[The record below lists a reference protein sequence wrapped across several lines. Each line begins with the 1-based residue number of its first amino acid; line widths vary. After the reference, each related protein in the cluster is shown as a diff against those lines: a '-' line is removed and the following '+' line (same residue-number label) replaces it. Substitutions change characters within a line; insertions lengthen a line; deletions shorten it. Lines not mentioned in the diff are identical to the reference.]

1 MKQAYSVLMSVY
13 QKENPEYLRAAVES
27 VLGQTVPPEEVVL
40 VCDGPL
46 TEVLDRVIAEY
57 EELFPENS
65 EEIMNLRESDFQENG
80 LSENDQHGDTCQ
92 KGKIQEKN
100 PQESQRQE
108 NSNQKVIFRV
118 VRLPENGGLGKA
130 LNEGL
135 KHCSCEWIAR
145 MDTDDLSAP
154 DRCEKQL
161 KFLEKH
167 PEVDALSGTIAEF
180 QGDALDGKTAET
192 AVISYKTVPETQKEI
207 AAYIK
212 QRNPINHPCA
222 MFRKSRVESAG
233 GYQPCPYFE
242 DYDLWVRMYKNH
254 AVFANLSDTLLYMR
268 INGMHQRRGGIRYAK
283 CVIDFR
289 VKMYRNQVI
298 TFGEFLPMTIIRVLV
313 SLMPNSLR
321 RFLYEKKLRKQQ

>member
-1 MKQAYSVLMSVY
+1 MKQTYSVLMSVY
-13 QKENPEYLRAAVES
+13 QKEKPEYLRAAVES
-27 VLGQTVPPEEVVL
+27 VLGQMVPPEEVVL

-46 TEVLDRVIAEY
+46 TDALDGVIAEY
-57 EELFPENS
+57 VRRFPENS
-65 EEIMNLRESDFQENG
+65 EEIMNLRESGLRGNG
-80 LSENDQHGDTCQ
+80 RSENDQQGDTCQ
-92 KGKIQEKN
+92 KGKIKEKN

-108 NSNQKVIFRV
+108 NNNEKVIFRV
-118 VRLPENGGLGKA
+118 VCLPENGGLGKA

-135 KHCSCEWIAR
+135 KYCSCEWIAR

-161 KFLEKH
+161 KFLEEH
-167 PEVDALSGTIAEF
+167 PEVDAVSGTIAEF
-180 QGDALDGKTAET
+180 QGEALDVKTAEN

-207 AAYIK
+207 SEYIK
-212 QRNPINHPCA
+212 QRNPLNHPCV
-222 MFRKSRVESAG
+222 MFRKTSVESAG

-242 DYDLWVRMYKNH
+242 DYDLWVRMYKDH
-254 AVFANLSDTLLYMR
+254 AVFANLPDTLLYMR

-298 TFGEFLPMTIIRVLV
+298 TFGEFLPMTVVRVLV

>member
-46 TEVLDRVIAEY
+46 TEALDRVIAEY
-57 EELFPENS
+57 EEQFPENS
-65 EEIMNLRESDFQENG
+65 EEIN
-80 LSENDQHGDTCQ
+80 
-92 KGKIQEKN
+92 
-100 PQESQRQE
+100 
-108 NSNQKVIFRV
+108 NQKVIFRV
-118 VRLPENGGLGKA
+118 VRFPENGGLGKA

-145 MDTDDLSAP
+145 MDTDDLSVP

-167 PEVDALSGTIAEF
+167 PEVDALSGTIGEF

-212 QRNPINHPCA
+212 QRNPINHPCV
-222 MFRKSRVESAG
+222 MFRKSRVESSG

-254 AVFANLSDTLLYMR
+254 AVFVNLPDTLLYMR
-268 INGMHQRRGGIRYAK
+268 INGMHQRRGGLRYAK
-283 CVIDFR
+283 CVIEFR

-298 TFGEFLPMTIIRVLV
+298 TFGEFLPMTIVRVLV

>member
-46 TEVLDRVIAEY
+46 TEALDGVIAEY
-57 EELFPENS
+57 A
-65 EEIMNLRESDFQENG
+65 
-80 LSENDQHGDTCQ
+80 
-92 KGKIQEKN
+92 
-100 PQESQRQE
+100 RQE
-108 NSNQKVIFRV
+108 IAFRV

-145 MDTDDLSAP
+145 MDTDDLSVP

-161 KFLEKH
+161 KFLEQH

-212 QRNPINHPCA
+212 QRNPINHPCV

-254 AVFANLSDTLLYMR
+254 AVFANLPDTLLYMR
-268 INGMHQRRGGIRYAK
+268 INGMHQRRGGIQYAK

-289 VKMYRNQVI
+289 VKMYRNRVI
-298 TFGEFLPMTIIRVLV
+298 TFGEFLPMTVVRVLV

>member
-1 MKQAYSVLMSVY
+1 
-13 QKENPEYLRAAVES
+13 
-27 VLGQTVPPEEVVL
+27 
-40 VCDGPL
+40 
-46 TEVLDRVIAEY
+46 
-57 EELFPENS
+57 
-65 EEIMNLRESDFQENG
+65 MNLRESGLQGNG
-80 LSENDQHGDTCQ
+80 LSENDQQGDTCQ
-92 KGKIQEKN
+92 KGKIQGKN

-108 NSNQKVIFRV
+108 NNNQKVIFRV

-135 KHCSCEWIAR
+135 KYCSCEWIAR
-145 MDTDDLSAP
+145 MDTDDLSTP

-161 KFLEKH
+161 KFLEEH
-167 PEVDALSGTIAEF
+167 PEVDVVSGTIAEF

-212 QRNPINHPCA
+212 QRNPINHPCV
-222 MFRKSRVESAG
+222 MLRKSRVESAG
-233 GYQPCPYFE
+233 GYQLCPYFE

-254 AVFANLSDTLLYMR
+254 AVFANLPDTLLYMR

-289 VKMYRNQVI
+289 MKMYRNRVI
-298 TFGEFLPMTIIRVLV
+298 TFGEFLPMTVVRVLV

>member
-46 TEVLDRVIAEY
+46 TEALDRVIAEY
-57 EELFPENS
+57 V
-65 EEIMNLRESDFQENG
+65 
-80 LSENDQHGDTCQ
+80 
-92 KGKIQEKN
+92 
-100 PQESQRQE
+100 RQE
-108 NSNQKVIFRV
+108 IAFRV

-135 KHCSCEWIAR
+135 KYCSCEWIAR
-145 MDTDDLSAP
+145 MDTDDLSMP

-161 KFLEKH
+161 KFLEEH
-167 PEVDALSGTIAEF
+167 PEVDAVSGTIAEF
-180 QGDALDGKTAET
+180 QGEALDGKSAEKE
-192 AVISYKTVPETQKEI
+192 VLSYKTVPKTQDEI
-207 AAYIK
+207 SAYIK
-212 QRNPINHPCA
+212 QRNPINHPCV

-233 GYQPCPYFE
+233 GYQLCPYFE
-242 DYDLWVRMYKNH
+242 DYDLWVRMYKDH
-254 AVFANLSDTLLYMR
+254 AVFANLPDTLLYMR

-289 VKMYRNQVI
+289 VKMYRNRVI
-298 TFGEFLPMTIIRVLV
+298 TFGEFLPMTVVRVLV

>member
-57 EELFPENS
+57 A
-65 EEIMNLRESDFQENG
+65 
-80 LSENDQHGDTCQ
+80 
-92 KGKIQEKN
+92 
-100 PQESQRQE
+100 RQE
-108 NSNQKVIFRV
+108 IAFRV

-135 KHCSCEWIAR
+135 KYCSCEWIAR
-145 MDTDDLSAP
+145 MDTDDLSTP

-161 KFLEKH
+161 KFLEEH
-167 PEVDALSGTIAEF
+167 PEVDVVSGTIAEF

-212 QRNPINHPCA
+212 QRNPLNHPCV
-222 MFRKSRVESAG
+222 MFRKASVELSG
-233 GYQPCPYFE
+233 GYQQCPYFE
-242 DYDLWVRMYKNH
+242 DYDLWVRMYRNH
-254 AVFANLSDTLLYMR
+254 AQFANLPDTLLYMR
-268 INGMHQRRGGIRYAK
+268 VDGMHQRRGGLRYAK

-298 TFGEFLPMTIIRVLV
+298 TFGEFLPMTIVRVLV

>member
-1 MKQAYSVLMSVY
+1 
-13 QKENPEYLRAAVES
+13 
-27 VLGQTVPPEEVVL
+27 
-40 VCDGPL
+40 
-46 TEVLDRVIAEY
+46 
-57 EELFPENS
+57 
-65 EEIMNLRESDFQENG
+65 MNLRESDLQGNG
-80 LSENDQHGDTCQ
+80 LSENDQQGDTCQ
-92 KGKIQEKN
+92 EGKIQGKN

-108 NSNQKVIFRV
+108 NNNQKVIFRV

-135 KHCSCEWIAR
+135 KYCSCEWIAR
-145 MDTDDLSAP
+145 MDTDDLSTP
-154 DRCEKQL
+154 NRCEKQL
-161 KFLEKH
+161 KFLEEH

-212 QRNPINHPCA
+212 QRNPLNHPCV
-222 MFRKSRVESAG
+222 MFRKASVELSG

-242 DYDLWVRMYKNH
+242 DYDLWVRMYRNH
-254 AVFANLSDTLLYMR
+254 AQFANLPDTLLYMR
-268 INGMHQRRGGIRYAK
+268 IDGMHQRRGGIRYAK

-298 TFGEFLPMTIIRVLV
+298 TFGEFLPMTVVRVLV

>member
-1 MKQAYSVLMSVY
+1 MSVY

-46 TEVLDRVIAEY
+46 TEALDRVIAEY
-57 EELFPENS
+57 EEQFPENS
-65 EEIMNLRESDFQENG
+65 EEIMNLRESDLQGNG
-80 LSENDQHGDTCQ
+80 LSENDQQGDTCQ
-92 KGKIQEKN
+92 KGKIQGKN

-108 NSNQKVIFRV
+108 NNNQKVIFRV

-135 KHCSCEWIAR
+135 KYCSCEWIAR

-161 KFLEKH
+161 KFLEEH
-167 PEVDALSGTIAEF
+167 PEVDAVSGTIAEF

-212 QRNPINHPCA
+212 QRNPINHPCV
-222 MFRKSRVESAG
+222 MFRDRKSV
-233 GYQPCPYFE
+233 
-242 DYDLWVRMYKNH
+242 V
-254 AVFANLSDTLLYMR
+254 
-268 INGMHQRRGGIRYAK
+268 
-283 CVIDFR
+283 
-289 VKMYRNQVI
+289 
-298 TFGEFLPMTIIRVLV
+298 
-313 SLMPNSLR
+313 
-321 RFLYEKKLRKQQ
+321 

>member
-1 MKQAYSVLMSVY
+1 MSVY

-46 TEVLDRVIAEY
+46 TEALDRVIAEY
-57 EELFPENS
+57 ERH
-65 EEIMNLRESDFQENG
+65 EIA
-80 LSENDQHGDTCQ
+80 
-92 KGKIQEKN
+92 
-100 PQESQRQE
+100 
-108 NSNQKVIFRV
+108 FRV

-135 KHCSCEWIAR
+135 KYCSCEWIAR
-145 MDTDDLSAP
+145 MDTDDLSTP

-161 KFLEKH
+161 KFLEQH
-167 PEVDALSGTIAEF
+167 PEVDAMSGTIAEF
-180 QGDALDGKTAET
+180 QGEALDGKSAEKE
-192 AVISYKTVPETQKEI
+192 VLSYKTVPKTQDEI
-207 AAYIK
+207 SAYIK
-212 QRNPINHPCA
+212 QRNPINHPCV

-233 GYQPCPYFE
+233 GYQLCPYFE
-242 DYDLWVRMYKNH
+242 DYDLWVRMYKEH
-254 AVFANLSDTLLYMR
+254 AVFANLPDTLLYMR
-268 INGMHQRRGGIRYAK
+268 INGMHQRRGGLRYAK

-289 VKMYRNQVI
+289 VKMYRNRVI
-298 TFGEFLPMTIIRVLV
+298 TFGEFLPMTAVRVLV

>member
-1 MKQAYSVLMSVY
+1 MSVY

-46 TEVLDRVIAEY
+46 TEALDGVIAEY
-57 EELFPENS
+57 V
-65 EEIMNLRESDFQENG
+65 
-80 LSENDQHGDTCQ
+80 
-92 KGKIQEKN
+92 
-100 PQESQRQE
+100 RQE
-108 NSNQKVIFRV
+108 IAFRV

-135 KHCSCEWIAR
+135 KYCSCEWIAR

-212 QRNPINHPCA
+212 QRNPINHPCV

-242 DYDLWVRMYKNH
+242 DYDLWVRMYRDQ
-254 AVFANLSDTLLYMR
+254 AVLANLSDTLLYMR
-268 INGMHQRRGGIRYAK
+268 VNGMHQRRGGIQYAK
-283 CVIDFR
+283 HIVEFR
-289 VKMYRNQVI
+289 MKMYRYQVI
-298 TFGEFLPMTIIRVLV
+298 TFGEFLPMTLVRVLV
-313 SLMPNSLR
+313 SLMPNGVR
-321 RFLYEKKLRKQQ
+321 KYLYDKKLRKHK

>member
-46 TEVLDRVIAEY
+46 TEALDGVIAEY
-57 EELFPENS
+57 A
-65 EEIMNLRESDFQENG
+65 
-80 LSENDQHGDTCQ
+80 
-92 KGKIQEKN
+92 
-100 PQESQRQE
+100 RQE
-108 NSNQKVIFRV
+108 IAFRV

-135 KHCSCEWIAR
+135 KYCSCEWIAR
-145 MDTDDLSAP
+145 MDTDDLSTP

-161 KFLEKH
+161 KFLEEH
-167 PEVDALSGTIAEF
+167 PEVDVVSGTIAEF

-212 QRNPINHPCA
+212 QRNPLNHPCV
-222 MFRKSRVESAG
+222 MFRKASVELSG
-233 GYQPCPYFE
+233 GYQQCPYFE
-242 DYDLWVRMYKNH
+242 DYDLWVRMYRNH
-254 AVFANLSDTLLYMR
+254 AQFANLPDTLLYMR
-268 INGMHQRRGGIRYAK
+268 VDGMHQRRGGLRYAK

-298 TFGEFLPMTIIRVLV
+298 TFGEFLPMTIVRVLV

>member
-1 MKQAYSVLMSVY
+1 MSVY

-46 TEVLDRVIAEY
+46 TEALDGVIAEY
-57 EELFPENS
+57 A
-65 EEIMNLRESDFQENG
+65 
-80 LSENDQHGDTCQ
+80 
-92 KGKIQEKN
+92 
-100 PQESQRQE
+100 RQE
-108 NSNQKVIFRV
+108 IAFRV

-135 KHCSCEWIAR
+135 KYCSCEWIAR

-161 KFLEKH
+161 KFLEEH
-167 PEVDALSGTIAEF
+167 PEVDAVSGTIAEF
-180 QGDALDGKTAET
+180 QGEALDGKSAEKE
-192 AVISYKTVPETQKEI
+192 VLSYKTVPKTQDEI
-207 AAYIK
+207 SAYIK
-212 QRNPINHPCA
+212 QRNPINHPCV

-254 AVFANLSDTLLYMR
+254 AVFANLPDTLLYMR

-289 VKMYRNQVI
+289 VKMYRNRVI
-298 TFGEFLPMTIIRVLV
+298 TFGEFLPMTVVRVLV

>member
-1 MKQAYSVLMSVY
+1 MSVY

-46 TEVLDRVIAEY
+46 TETLDGVIAEY
-57 EELFPENS
+57 ESRFSKNTEKILD
-65 EEIMNLRESDFQENG
+65 LRESGLQGNG
-80 LSENDQHGDTCQ
+80 RSENDQQ
-92 KGKIQEKN
+92 GKIQGKN

-161 KFLEKH
+161 KFLEQH

-212 QRNPINHPCA
+212 QRNPLNHPCV
-222 MFRKSRVESAG
+222 MFRKANVELSG

-242 DYDLWVRMYKNH
+242 DYDLWVRMYRNH
-254 AVFANLSDTLLYMR
+254 AQFANLPDTLLYMR
-268 INGMHQRRGGIRYAK
+268 VDGMHQRRGGLRYAK

-298 TFGEFLPMTIIRVLV
+298 TFGEFLPMTIVRVLV

-321 RFLYEKKLRKQQ
+321 RFLYEKKLRKKQ